1 MLKFISALC
10 AVAGLYTGLLATPAM
25 ADGCGDNTALATG
38 AGAIGG
44 GALGAGISHGG
55 AGGVIGGALVGAIIG
70 NTIARDNCNDPRSDS
85 YYYNHAQY
93 GSVHDGRN
101 QKWRNPNTGANG
113 EIRITRTYNQRGY
126 WDGDNWNESRGG
138 SRRDNV
144 NYVQTSCREYTEI
157 VNDHGR
163 RTIGHT
169 ACRTQDGNG
178 WRVIR

>member
-1 MLKFISALC
+1 MLKTISALC
-10 AVAGLYTGLLATPAM
+10 AVAALSAGVLATPAM

-44 GALGAGISHGG
+44 GAIGAGVSHGS
-55 AGGVIGGALVGAIIG
+55 AGGVIGGAIIGALIG
-70 NTIARDNCNDPRSDS
+70 NTIARDNCNDRQSDA
-85 YYYNHAQY
+85 YYYNNAQY

-101 QKWRNPNTGANG
+101 KKWRNPNTGASG

-126 WDGDNWNESRGG
+126 WDGDNWNESRGP
-138 SRRDNV
+138 RRNNV
-144 NYVQTSCREYTEI
+144 RYVQTSCREYTEI

-163 RTIGHT
+163 RTVTHT
-169 ACRTQDGNG
+169 ACRTEDGNG